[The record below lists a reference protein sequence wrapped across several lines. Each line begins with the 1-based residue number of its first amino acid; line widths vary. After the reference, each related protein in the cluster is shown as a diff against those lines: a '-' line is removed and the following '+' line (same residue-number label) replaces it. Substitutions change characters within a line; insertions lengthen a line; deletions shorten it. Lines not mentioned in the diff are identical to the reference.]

1 MRPSFNPS
9 ELGMTFLGVD
19 KYQIN
24 ADERLEDE
32 IVIWGHLPFKLVGD
46 KYVNEIG
53 VKVYIK
59 QVMEVFVLLKGY
71 DYEGFGS
78 DVEVFSTRD
87 AAEARR
93 QAYRDGN
100 GIVDNQNPN
109 ITYDYGYDILKIVKR
124 TIK

>member
-1 MRPSFNPS
+1 MKPSFNPT
-9 ELGMTFLGVD
+9 ELGMTFLDMD

-78 DVEVFSTRD
+78 DVEVFSTRE
-87 AAEARR
+87 AAEARK
-93 QAYRDGN
+93 QAYSDGEVKLK
-100 GIVDNQNPN
+100 GQDDILFD
-109 ITYDYGYDILKIVKR
+109 YDYDLLKVVKR
-124 TIK
+124 KIG

>member
-1 MRPSFNPS
+1 
-9 ELGMTFLGVD
+9 
-19 KYQIN
+19 
-24 ADERLEDE
+24 
-32 IVIWGHLPFKLVGD
+32 
-46 KYVNEIG
+46 
-53 VKVYIK
+53 
-59 QVMEVFVLLKGY
+59 MEVFVLLKGY
-71 DYEGFGS
+71 NYEGFGS

-124 TIK
+124 KIG